1 MFRTGKRLLPLEAR
15 EVAVSKV
22 SISCGVV
29 AVGLVFASAAIGAAT
44 EKNLSGKMALR
55 CTGKLTEHEV
65 TNGGVSA
72 KGRCAASGA
81 ITDKGTFTDYRTTP
95 GSLIKVRR
103 VFVGSKGTISFAI
116 TIKPFISSRWIIA
129 SSSKGYRGLR
139 GSGSENSDTNST
151 PARFNLIG
159 TVSR

>member
-1 MFRTGKRLLPLEAR
+1 M
-15 EVAVSKV
+15 SKASV
-22 SISCGVV
+22 SCGALVI
-29 AVGLVFASAAIGAAT
+29 GLMFASTSLGAST
-44 EKNLSGKMALR
+44 QRTMSGRMALR
-55 CTGKLTEHEV
+55 CTGKLTANEV

-72 KGRCAASGA
+72 KGRCVASGA
-81 ITDKGTFTDYRTTP
+81 IIDKGTFTDYRTTP
-95 GSLIKVRR
+95 GGLIKVRR

-129 SSSKGYRGLR
+129 SSTKGYRGLR
-139 GSGSENSDTNST
+139 GSGTENSDTNST